1 MDREREREKHE
12 RERERERERQEK
24 QRAEQEVR
32 KHFEESLKHAHQKVN
47 NIYHCKIPTRR
58 SCVYTLMDRFFFTL
72 QKDTQSGSW
81 NLVTF
86 PTIQRS
92 SNGPDDDRKRVEDH
106 HQQRHLSAASRH
118 ERNYYSGTTQRPP
131 SVPSKTEYPPPA
143 HSRVPTTKSSEKIVS
158 GHPTMQKAEVNM
170 FGYPA
175 YQPTAFFPQE
185 PKSKS
190 DHHHKSSS
198 QPSGLVVT
206 KNSGIS
212 DRDRDMLTN
221 QSALMNEHKSSVI
234 VKLEGKT
241 PHHIDSRTSVSHSQ
255 SPKLQQDMM
264 RHYLPVGSQTHK
276 GLYEYRSP
284 TQSPHHL
291 QHAPS
296 PHHSIETQS
305 IGKSSHHR
313 SNSGQLPSPH
323 HHRQSPHSHS
333 QGHPSAEVRYRSVS
347 ESQSMIYQP
356 SVKGSAANYSYMA
369 TMTPYTV
376 VGNTVSNSKP
386 KVSSPAPHIYGKPS
400 PGVGNNIPYSRGH
413 ESPAPNSVPLA
424 SKPPLSSS
432 VSPSPYQQV
441 SHYLSPPPHPTSMP
455 TCLPPPAHSSKP
467 MLFESRMYP
476 PGNSVPGGLSVKP
489 SIQHGTSP
497 PTAASAPS
505 PISRSHPQ
513 YTIPGNNFNSQM
525 IGSQSVQTAPLDLG
539 VSSNKYESATSPKRK
554 ATPMNS
560 VSSGPVCLD
569 IKKRRIEQP
578 PTAPSPQSH
587 SIYGT
592 SSQPQLARVSEPS
605 PLIASAA
612 TTITTVVNTA
622 AYRGTP
628 NTTTVTTPTPVTIS
642 ESLPEISVTT
652 VLTDK
657 VTPNVMSECQTQT
670 NVVNLTTTTAT
681 TTITTP
687 TNLTTTTQ
695 QQQPQPAESP
705 SNTTTTSS
713 TTSTATTTTITTNNN
728 TPVKTTVPPS
738 TVDSE
743 KSNSPGPSKSQTSY
757 PVRHLKKAW
766 LQRHTGEDLEDNT
779 GITGSGSCV
788 TLPMNINNGNQVTTK
803 EPPVTSL
810 HTIGTMAVNS
820 INKGKHFSSKQNNRK
835 GAHKDSTSLNG
846 HQDTNKGDDSSS
858 SDAERG
864 RKSPPKRKP
873 PKVKRKKGG
882 GAQKKNVD
890 DHKKRKVG
898 TQSVTVS
905 ESGSESE
912 KESGSEKDSDS
923 GASTTITTK
932 KPGNNPTKEPR
943 KRGRRPKSSKNDKG
957 EEPRTKKSRDDSM
970 PPRDPIRKPPVGQ
983 LKKTGESFL
992 QDGPCHEVAPKLAKC
1007 RECRMTPNQR
1017 SKNMPNIFCRFYAF
1031 RRLRYTKN
1039 GQLAIAGFSDP
1050 HKDALE
1056 VFIIVTISWNDI
1068 SKFNFV

>member
-1 MDREREREKHE
+1 M
-12 RERERERERQEK
+12 
-24 QRAEQEVR
+24 
-32 KHFEESLKHAHQKVN
+32 
-47 NIYHCKIPTRR
+47 
-58 SCVYTLMDRFFFTL
+58 
-72 QKDTQSGSW
+72 
-81 NLVTF
+81 VTF
-86 PTIQRS
+86 PSIPRTT
-92 SNGPDDDRKRVEDH
+92 NGPEEERKRVEDH
-106 HQQRHLSAASRH
+106 QQRHLTTTTASRH
-118 ERNYYSGTTQRPP
+118 DRNYYSTTQRPP
-131 SVPSKTEYPPPA
+131 SVPSKNEYPPPA
-143 HSRVPTTKSSEKIVS
+143 HSRIPTTKSSEKIVA
-158 GHPTMQKAEVNM
+158 GHQSISKAETNA

-175 YQPTAFFPQE
+175 YQPTPFFPQE
-185 PKSKS
+185 PKSKT
-190 DHHHKSSS
+190 DHHHKSTS
-198 QPSGLVVT
+198 QQSGLVVT

-212 DRDRDMLTN
+212 DRDRDMLPN
-221 QSALMNEHKSSVI
+221 PSALMNEHKSSVI

-241 PHHIDSRTSVSHSQ
+241 PHHIDSRTSMTHLQ
-255 SPKLQQDMM
+255 STKMQPELM
-264 RHYLPVGSQTHK
+264 RHYLPVGGQAHK

-291 QHAPS
+291 QHTPS
-296 PHHSIETQS
+296 PHHTIETQS

-313 SNSGQLPSPH
+313 SSSGQLPSPH
-323 HHRQSPHSHS
+323 HHRQSPHSQS
-333 QGHPSAEVRYRSVS
+333 HPQTEVRYRSVS
-347 ESQSMIYQP
+347 ESQSLIYQP
-356 SVKGSAANYSYMA
+356 SVKASNTNYSYMA
-369 TMTPYTV
+369 TMAPYTM
-376 VGNTVSNSKP
+376 VGSTISNSKP
-386 KVSSPAPHIYGKPS
+386 KVSSPAPHHIYGKPS
-400 PGVGNNIPYSRGH
+400 PGVGNNVPLTRGH
-413 ESPAPNSVPLA
+413 ESPAPNSIPLT

-441 SHYLSPPPHPTSMP
+441 SHYLAPHPQPTTMP

-467 MLFESRMYP
+467 VSFDSRMYT

-489 SIQHGTSP
+489 SMQHGTSP

-505 PISRSHPQ
+505 PISRTHQQ
-513 YTIPGNNFNSQM
+513 YTLPANTHNSQ
-525 IGSQSVQTAPLDLG
+525 ILGAQSVQTVPLDLG
-539 VSSNKYESATSPKRK
+539 VSSNKYESASSPKRK
-554 ATPMNS
+554 STPVNSAT
-560 VSSGPVCLD
+560 SGPVCLE
-569 IKKRRIEQP
+569 IKKRRVDP
-578 PTAPSPQSH
+578 PTTAPSPQSH
-587 SIYGT
+587 SMYGT

-628 NTTTVTTPTPVTIS
+628 NTTTASTPTPATLA

-657 VTPNVMSECQTQT
+657 PPQVTSDNQTQST
-670 NVVNLTTTTAT
+670 VVNLTTTTT
-681 TTITTP
+681 SVTTP
-687 TNLTTTTQ
+687 ANVPVT
-695 QQQPQPAESP
+695 QPQPSESP
-705 SNTTTTSS
+705 
-713 TTSTATTTTITTNNN
+713 N
-728 TPVKTTVPPS
+728 TPIKSTVPPS

-743 KSNSPGPSKSQTSY
+743 KSNSPGPSKTPSSY

-766 LQRHTGEDLEDNT
+766 LQRHTGEDLEDTT
-779 GITGSGSCV
+779 GVIGSGSCV
-788 TLPMNINNGNQVTTK
+788 TLPLNINNTNQTTK

-810 HTIGTMAVNS
+810 HNIGSMAVNS
-820 INKGKHFSSKQNNRK
+820 INKGKHFSTKQSNRK
-835 GAHKDSTSLNG
+835 GVHKDSTSLNG
-846 HQDTNKGDDSSS
+846 HQDSNKGDDSSS
-858 SDAERG
+858 SDQERG

-905 ESGSESE
+905 ESGSDSE

-923 GASTTITTK
+923 GASTTVATK
-932 KPGNNPTKEPR
+932 KTGNPTKEPR

-957 EEPRTKKSRDDSM
+957 EEPRTKKSRDDSL
-970 PPRDPIRKPPVGQ
+970 PQRDPIRKPPVGQ

-1056 VFIIVTISWNDI
+1056 VIFTFIFLFNISNI
-1068 SKFNFV
+1068 

>member
-1 MDREREREKHE
+1 M
-12 RERERERERQEK
+12 
-24 QRAEQEVR
+24 
-32 KHFEESLKHAHQKVN
+32 
-47 NIYHCKIPTRR
+47 
-58 SCVYTLMDRFFFTL
+58 
-72 QKDTQSGSW
+72 
-81 NLVTF
+81 TF

-92 SNGPDDDRKRVEDH
+92 SNGPDDERKRVEEH
-106 HQQRHLSAASRH
+106 HQQRHLTTSSRH
-118 ERNYYSGTTQRPP
+118 DRNYYSTSQRPS

-158 GHPTMQKAEVNM
+158 GHQTMQKAEVNM

-190 DHHHKSSS
+190 DHHHKSGS
-198 QPSGLVVT
+198 QASGLVVT
-206 KNSGIS
+206 KSSGIS
-212 DRDRDMLTN
+212 DRDRDILTN
-221 QSALMNEHKSSVI
+221 PSALMNEHKSSVI

-241 PHHIDSRTSVSHSQ
+241 PHHIDSRSSVAHSQ
-255 SPKLQQDMM
+255 SPKLQQEMM
-264 RHYLPVGSQTHK
+264 RHYLPVGSQAHK

-291 QHAPS
+291 QHTPS

-313 SNSGQLPSPH
+313 SSSGQLPSPH

-333 QGHPSAEVRYRSVS
+333 QTHPPTEVRYRSVS
-347 ESQSMIYQP
+347 ESQAMMYQP

-369 TMTPYTV
+369 TMAPYTV

-386 KVSSPAPHIYGKPS
+386 KVSSPAPHHIYGKPS
-400 PGVGNNIPYSRGH
+400 PGVGNNIPMTRGH
-413 ESPAPNSVPLA
+413 ESPAPNSSPLS
-424 SKPPLSSS
+424 SKPLLSSS

-441 SHYLSPPPHPTSMP
+441 SHYLSPPPHPTTMP

-467 MLFESRMYP
+467 TLFESRMYP

-513 YTIPGNNFNSQM
+513 YTLPGNTHNSQM
-525 IGSQSVQTAPLDLG
+525 LGSQSVQTAPLDLG

-560 VSSGPVCLD
+560 VNSGPVCLD
-569 IKKRRIEQP
+569 IKKRRIEPP
-578 PTAPSPQSH
+578 PTTPSPQSH

-628 NTTTVTTPTPVTIS
+628 NTTTVTTPTPVTIT

-657 VTPNVMSECQTQT
+657 PQPNVTSESQTQSN
-670 NVVNLTTTTAT
+670 NVVNLTTAT
-681 TTITTP
+681 TTTVVTP
-687 TNLTTTTQ
+687 TNLTTTA
-695 QQQPQPAESP
+695 QPSPAESP
-705 SNTTTTSS
+705 
-713 TTSTATTTTITTNNN
+713 N
-728 TPVKTTVPPS
+728 TPVKTNVPPS

-743 KSNSPGPSKSQTSY
+743 KSNSPGPSKTQTSY

-788 TLPMNINNGNQVTTK
+788 TLPMNINNSNQTTK

-810 HTIGTMAVNS
+810 HNIGSMAVNS
-820 INKGKHFSSKQNNRK
+820 INKGKHFSPKPNNRK
-835 GAHKDSTSLNG
+835 GVHKESTSLNG
-846 HQDTNKGDDSSS
+846 HQDSNKGDDSSS

-905 ESGSESE
+905 ESGSDSE

-932 KPGNNPTKEPR
+932 KPGTNPTKEPR

-970 PPRDPIRKPPVGQ
+970 PQRDPIRKPPVGQ

-1056 VFIIVTISWNDI
+1056 VLIIDFFVERFILNGT
-1068 SKFNFV
+1068 FFRMT